1 VALRTRRR
9 RSPISAPSGVGV
21 FVMRC
26 WAHRTPLAARL
37 LVSVALLGACGRT
50 GDRRVA
56 VTRAAGAIT
65 VTDDAGRVVTLPAP
79 ARRVV
84 SLAPSS
90 TELLFALGAGEQVVG
105 RTTWC
110 KYPPAALA
118 VPVVGDGLNP
128 NLEAV
133 AARRPD
139 LVVLYRSPLNE
150 TAAAQLARI
159 AIPAVLVK
167 QDRLEDVARAAR
179 LLGTLTGHAAA
190 GDSIATAVD
199 TALRTAP
206 PSSRHVR
213 LAFLVW
219 DNPPMVIGRGS
230 YLDQLAGLAGAV
242 NVFRD
247 IAAASATVSLETI
260 AARDPEV
267 IVVLDDSTP
276 APAPA
281 YTARPEWQ
289 AVRAVRQ
296 RRFLQLPA
304 AVFGR
309 PSPRT
314 AEAVAELRRRL
325 EAWR

>member
-1 VALRTRRR
+1 MVALRTRRR

-26 WAHRTPLAARL
+26 WAHRTHLAARL
-37 LVSVALLGACGRT
+37 LVSVALLGACGQT
-50 GDRRVA
+50 GDRRVP

-139 LVVLYRSPLNE
+139 LRVLYRSPLNA
-150 TAAAQLARI
+150 TGAAQLARI
-159 AIPAVLVK
+159 AIPAGVVQ
-167 QDRLEDVARAAR
+167 QDRLEDVPPAAPV
-179 LLGTLTGHAAA
+179 LGTPSGPPAGGASNAHAV
-190 GDSIATAVD
+190 G
-199 TALRTAP
+199 
-206 PSSRHVR
+206 
-213 LAFLVW
+213 
-219 DNPPMVIGRGS
+219 
-230 YLDQLAGLAGAV
+230 
-242 NVFRD
+242 
-247 IAAASATVSLETI
+247 
-260 AARDPEV
+260 
-267 IVVLDDSTP
+267 
-276 APAPA
+276 
-281 YTARPEWQ
+281 TAR
-289 AVRAVRQ
+289 RAG
-296 RRFLQLPA
+296 P
-304 AVFGR
+304 
-309 PSPRT
+309 PPPP
-314 AEAVAELRRRL
+314 
-325 EAWR
+325 

>member
-1 VALRTRRR
+1 MVALRTRRR

-159 AIPAVLVK
+159 ALPAVLGK
-167 QDRLEDVARAAR
+167 QDRLEEVAQAAR
-179 LLGTLTGHAAA
+179 LVRTPTGHAAA
-190 GDSIATAVD
+190 GDHGRPGVAGGA
-199 TALRTAP
+199 
-206 PSSRHVR
+206 SR
-213 LAFLVW
+213 A
-219 DNPPMVIGRGS
+219 
-230 YLDQLAGLAGAV
+230 
-242 NVFRD
+242 
-247 IAAASATVSLETI
+247 
-260 AARDPEV
+260 
-267 IVVLDDSTP
+267 
-276 APAPA
+276 
-281 YTARPEWQ
+281 
-289 AVRAVRQ
+289 
-296 RRFLQLPA
+296 PA
-304 AVFGR
+304 AVPATAGR
-309 PSPRT
+309 CVRAP
-314 AEAVAELRRRL
+314 VA
-325 EAWR
+325 AHG